1 MSDRRPRPADS
12 ELTHGEVP
20 PTPFGRTEALADI
33 DDRDLVSCIVAA
45 YQASI
50 ASSMKPSQS
59 MRELIAEKKGEVHQ
73 ALAQG
78 QIEKVQRFLRDP
90 GKTDLFYGFENLAR
104 SLNTEWP
111 GLEPHSIKIYQ
122 DLLYLL
128 RRLGKATVESRKY
141 RNLSFATD

>member
-1 MSDRRPRPADS
+1 MW
-12 ELTHGEVP
+12 
-20 PTPFGRTEALADI
+20 
-33 DDRDLVSCIVAA
+33 
-45 YQASI
+45 
-50 ASSMKPSQS
+50 
-59 MRELIAEKKGEVHQ
+59 ELIAEKKGDVHQ

-104 SLNTEWP
+104 SLNTEGP

-128 RRLGKATVESRKY
+128 RRLGKATVESRKC
-141 RNLSFATD
+141 RNLPLPPIDKLLALIDEGVGHCVEFPNPFPGEIGSYSVPAASSVTAPFRRFTKRGEFIVL